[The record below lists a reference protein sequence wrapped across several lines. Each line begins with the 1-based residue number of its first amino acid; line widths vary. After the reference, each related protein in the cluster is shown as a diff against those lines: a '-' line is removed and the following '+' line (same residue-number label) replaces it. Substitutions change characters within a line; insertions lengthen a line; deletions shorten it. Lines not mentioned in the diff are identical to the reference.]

1 LQRAVAPGTGGTPAL
16 HFAAHVDGSCTLFT
30 TVTAEPL
37 LSAPGQAFVL
47 LYWYHMAA
55 REAVAAAATMNI
67 PLGPSL
73 GGRDVAVR
81 SAILFK
87 NNNNYYSFHKMTEF
101 STKYNAI

>member
-73 GGRDVAVR
+73 GGRDVAV
-81 SAILFK
+81 SFGNIIQKK
-87 NNNNYYSFHKMTEF
+87 NNNYSFHH
-101 STKYNAI
+101 ND